1 MVALLKFVENLPE
14 SLDEITTNGAAH
26 ATIVHNY
33 NLLSECNLILLQ
45 LQQCV
50 VDGYFSE
57 LIFDHRNLLLSLLLQ
72 EVVQEGC
79 FAGSQE
85 AGKDGD
91 RQFLLVWYLWETL
104 WCRDYISMNAEG
116 VPIHEMCSHFVSRI
130 QGLLVVLRVPKHLN
144 LELDGFV
151 RFFTDLFHKGL
162 HLLHQLHDKNLTDYG
177 ERIVLHVD
185 RSQAG
190 RQLHSRMEPTC
201 QREICHAPSHR
212 APARCGRWIRR
223 QA

>member
-1 MVALLKFVENLPE
+1 MVALLKLVENLPE
-14 SLDEITTNGAAH
+14 TVDEITTNGAAH

-33 NLLSECNLILLQ
+33 NLLGESNLIL

-50 VDGYFSE
+50 VDGDFSE
-57 LIFDHRNLLLSLLLQ
+57 LIFDHCNLLLSLLLQ

-79 FAGSQE
+79 LAGSEE
-85 AGKDGD
+85 AGQDGD
-91 RQFLLVWYLWETL
+91 WQFLLVGYLWETL
-104 WCRDYISMNAEG
+104 WCRDYVSMNAEG

-130 QGLLVVLRVPKHLN
+130 QGLLIILCIPKHLN

-151 RFFTDLFHKGL
+151 RLFTDLFHKGL
-162 HLLHQLHDKNLTDYG
+162 HLLHQLHDKKLTDYC

-190 RQLHSRMEPTC
+190 RQLHSRMEPTY
-201 QREICHAPSHR
+201 Q
-212 APARCGRWIRR
+212 
-223 QA
+223 